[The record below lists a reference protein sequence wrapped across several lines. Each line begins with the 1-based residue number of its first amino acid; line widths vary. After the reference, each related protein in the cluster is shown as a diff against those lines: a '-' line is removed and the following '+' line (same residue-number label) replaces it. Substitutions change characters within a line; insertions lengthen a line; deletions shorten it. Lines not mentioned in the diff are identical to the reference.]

1 GGELLYWNHG
11 SAQPGPDR
19 RHLVA
24 ACGYRAA
31 GPGLRPVDLYRVLVL
46 RPGPGRP
53 AGQRVP
59 VRLLG
64 LPGRVQPEP
73 DLRLRRADGPG
84 LRHGGR
90 TDPVPAGR
98 AGAADPVRGEKAA
111 GRHRRT
117 LAETRSRDRETCV

>member
-1 GGELLYWNHG
+1 MDTSARPG
-11 SAQPGPDR
+11 SDR

-64 LPGRVQPEP
+64 LPGRVQPEH

-84 LRHGGR
+84 LRHDR
-90 TDPVPAGR
+90 RPDPVPAGR
-98 AGAADPVRGEKAA
+98 AEPADPVRGEEAPGRDRAA
-111 GRHRRT
+111 I
-117 LAETRSRDRETCV
+117 AEAGSRDRETSV